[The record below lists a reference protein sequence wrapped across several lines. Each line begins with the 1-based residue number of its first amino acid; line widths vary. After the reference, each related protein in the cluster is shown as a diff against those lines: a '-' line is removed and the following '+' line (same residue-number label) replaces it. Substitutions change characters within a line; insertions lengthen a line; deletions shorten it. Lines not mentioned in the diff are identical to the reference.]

1 MTWYLITIVAAIIV
15 SLIPELIDSAKILT
29 AAVQRKLKNLLRP
42 TRIAKAQRAWPQ
54 VIDDITSAV
63 RSGISIEQAFL
74 AAATRPPVELRKLLL
89 PAATQLRAGST
100 LSVVLTELQRAELD
114 AVGKRLVISLQI
126 ASAAGGKDVVTTLQ
140 LLAES
145 VRRDLA
151 LLDSLRANQKS
162 AITGA
167 RVAVFAPWLVIGLT
181 SVQPSVRSSYQSSL
195 GIVLLI
201 GVAIVSLFAYWWMLQ
216 IAKLRIG
223 ALQ

>member
-1 MTWYLITIVAAIIV
+1 MTWYLIALTSAISV
-15 SLIPELIDSAKILT
+15 SLIAELMEFAKAIA
-29 AAVQRKLKNLLRP
+29 AAVRRKMKNLLQP

-74 AAATRPPVELRKLLL
+74 AAAARSPAELRKLLL
-89 PAATQLRAGST
+89 PAVAELRAGST
-100 LSVVLTELQRAELD
+100 LSTVLAELQRAELD

-140 LLAES
+140 VLAES
-145 VRRDLA
+145 VRRDLS

-167 RVAVFAPWLVIGLT
+167 RVAVFAPWLVIALT

-195 GIVLLI
+195 GIMLLI
-201 GVAIVSLFAYWWMLQ
+201 GVAVVSLIAYWWMLQ

>member
-1 MTWYLITIVAAIIV
+1 MTWYLVTIIAAVIV
-15 SLIPELIDSAKILT
+15 SLIPELIDLAKVLI
-29 AAVQRKLKNLLRP
+29 AVVQRKLKNLLRP

-63 RSGISIEQAFL
+63 RSGISIEQALL
-74 AAATRPPVELRKLLL
+74 AAATRPPIELRKLLL
-89 PAATQLRAGST
+89 PAATKLRAGST
-100 LSVVLTELQRAELD
+100 LSVVLTELQQAELD

-167 RVAVFAPWLVIGLT
+167 RVAVFAPWLVIALT
-181 SVQPSVRSSYQSSL
+181 SVQPSVRSSYQSSM
-195 GIVLLI
+195 GVALLI
-201 GVAIVSLFAYWWMLQ
+201 GVAIISLLAYWWMLQ